1 MAASDHEKKKK
12 AFFPFFHS
20 PSPGQGTGEGSGFA
34 SFFLGP
40 GMTCVF
46 RYILV
51 DIYNFGLLNVQAH
64 RTTFIR
70 GGLDGLKCR
79 REGLR
84 SS

>member
-1 MAASDHEKKKK
+1 
-12 AFFPFFHS
+12 
-20 PSPGQGTGEGSGFA
+20 
-34 SFFLGP
+34 
-40 GMTCVF
+40 MTCVF

-64 RTTFIR
+64 RATFIR